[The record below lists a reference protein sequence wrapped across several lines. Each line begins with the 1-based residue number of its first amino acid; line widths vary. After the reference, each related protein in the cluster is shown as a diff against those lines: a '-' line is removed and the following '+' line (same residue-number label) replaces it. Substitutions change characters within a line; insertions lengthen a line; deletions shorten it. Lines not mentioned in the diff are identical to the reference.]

1 MSRCW
6 LRLRAVSAALCAAL
20 TVLSAPALARQSTQD
35 DPRPSFTAEIGLGQ
49 MVKMG
54 AWCPV
59 RVQITGGSA
68 PADGVVRVEIGR
80 GMATDMTV
88 EAPFGATPKKTTFVD
103 VCVPIVEDSSRRPDE
118 RWMRVA
124 LVDRSGKTL
133 RTARY
138 SEDGR
143 NDSIRFFSKFVN
155 GDGHLMV
162 YVGRSTL
169 RIASQTWSMGYERF
183 KGLSQITVTG
193 ALASSLP
200 TKAMAFEGVDTLV
213 IVQSEFASL
222 DTVQQQAIAEWVSVG
237 GRLMFVADSANPD
250 LSWLDGGAPVRVE
263 RDRVSGRPRLSLTK
277 SGARRGW
284 TVATIRAP
292 DFAEEVT
299 STEPLIFEAPQSVP
313 PDASSDRG
321 IDAMAYGI
329 SGLGWV
335 MILADDP
342 GDIYPWGEKASV
354 WREAL
359 EPMIDSKKL
368 APDDEYAWFSTSRRV
383 ASMNA
388 IVNAVADGMGLDTRF
403 PVLVFAAILTVLA
416 VLVGPMDRIVLRRL
430 RLSGLAWLSA
440 LVWIGLVGVIAYL
453 GPNFL
458 RTSSSVQSRVTV
470 TDINAIDGVA
480 SRSGVLSFFAG
491 RSGVRTIEG
500 AAPDSWW
507 RSASA
512 TRSDWDARPVGALS
526 VNAVQ
531 GVGSTPGGV
540 YMGVWTLNAMTDEC
554 RLTPE
559 YSGRLV
565 ASGGSAVSLELEGVP
580 SDAEQV
586 MVIWGKRVYAATH
599 AGESRWTL
607 GSRNESLAQTYG
619 VTRTELDEWGRQ
631 SRRYYG
637 SVSDAA
643 FMLPG
648 ADRRGEALTRAAAS
662 EGVALVY
669 LTLPSAESDVAFHL
683 GRVTEASRSIAT
695 RLVRML
701 IPVEAEGGS

>member
-1 MSRCW
+1 
-6 LRLRAVSAALCAAL
+6 
-20 TVLSAPALARQSTQD
+20 
-35 DPRPSFTAEIGLGQ
+35 
-49 MVKMG
+49 
-54 AWCPV
+54 
-59 RVQITGGSA
+59 
-68 PADGVVRVEIGR
+68 
-80 GMATDMTV
+80 
-88 EAPFGATPKKTTFVD
+88 
-103 VCVPIVEDSSRRPDE
+103 
-118 RWMRVA
+118 
-124 LVDRSGKTL
+124 
-133 RTARY
+133 
-138 SEDGR
+138 
-143 NDSIRFFSKFVN
+143 
-155 GDGHLMV
+155 
-162 YVGRSTL
+162 
-169 RIASQTWSMGYERF
+169 
-183 KGLSQITVTG
+183 
-193 ALASSLP
+193 
-200 TKAMAFEGVDTLV
+200 
-213 IVQSEFASL
+213 
-222 DTVQQQAIAEWVSVG
+222 
-237 GRLMFVADSANPD
+237 
-250 LSWLDGGAPVRVE
+250 
-263 RDRVSGRPRLSLTK
+263 
-277 SGARRGW
+277 
-284 TVATIRAP
+284 
-292 DFAEEVT
+292 
-299 STEPLIFEAPQSVP
+299 
-313 PDASSDRG
+313 
-321 IDAMAYGI
+321 
-329 SGLGWV
+329 
-335 MILADDP
+335 
-342 GDIYPWGEKASV
+342 
-354 WREAL
+354 
-359 EPMIDSKKL
+359 
-368 APDDEYAWFSTSRRV
+368 
-383 ASMNA
+383 MNA

-430 RLSGLAWLSA
+430 RLSGLAWLSGA
-440 LVWIGLVGVIAYL
+440 GLDRAGRRDRI
-453 GPNFL
+453 
-458 RTSSSVQSRVTV
+458 SRAELPADLIERAVAGDGDGHQRDRRRGVTV
-470 TDINAIDGVA
+470 RGPL
-480 SRSGVLSFFAG
+480 VLRGPIG
-491 RSGVRTIEG
+491 RANHRGR
-500 AAPDSWW
+500 PDSWW